1 MAIVTAQSNAPCS
14 HHRHLDTHL
23 HEAGVHGSCGAD
35 HVDVRSRCGAD
46 ALQWGI
52 GRGRKGEV
60 LWVPGTLATGADREK
75 PVKSLQKEVESKE
88 GPTSSP

>member
-1 MAIVTAQSNAPCS
+1 MLHAPHC
-14 HHRHLDTHL
+14 HLLDTHL

-52 GRGRKGEV
+52 GRGREGEV
-60 LWVPGTLATGADREK
+60 LLVTLLGKGANREK
-75 PVKSLQKEVESKE
+75 AVKLLQKELESKE
-88 GPTSSP
+88 SPTPPP

>member
-1 MAIVTAQSNAPCS
+1 MVGQRAQGAERGGGSLTIGAEALS
-14 HHRHLDTHL
+14 SKL

-52 GRGRKGEV
+52 GRGRE
-60 LWVPGTLATGADREK
+60 
-75 PVKSLQKEVESKE
+75 
-88 GPTSSP
+88 